1 MNINPIHSAEARV
14 AVDALKKSTSK
25 KFNYGVSFDIPKEFV
40 EKRKYMQSKKFIE
53 DSDNNK
59 MLNIIDEMMK
69 YRDNIKNDI
78 DSINNVLRDKFA
90 QAINGFAR
98 IKYELDNDYSL
109 NFSETETLKTP
120 SQIQYRLF
128 KQRLLPNIVKHIKET
143 SKNKLK

>member
-14 AVDALKKSTSK
+14 AVDALKKSASK

-40 EKRKYMQSKKFIE
+40 EKRKYMQSEKFMK

-109 NFSETETLKTP
+109 NFSETYTLKTP

-128 KQRLLPNIVKHIKET
+128 KQRLLPTVSKHIRET
-143 SKNKLK
+143 ANIQSK